1 VKAPIPE
8 TESAPA
14 GVVVPGAHH
23 EIPVRVVSPSANGST
38 SDSSARQLGNV
49 GAPAPEPDLA
59 APSAAEVVLADTERA
74 EAPAAK
80 SAEHDERPLSRKE
93 IDSIKRTMIQA
104 SIDAYDGPCPCPY
117 NTAKN
122 GSRCGRRSAYNR
134 PGGESPLCFP
144 DDITDEMVRE
154 FIAAQQ
160 R

>member
-1 VKAPIPE
+1 VKAPIHKA
-8 TESAPA
+8 ESAPA

-23 EIPVRVVSPSANGST
+23 EIPVRVVSPSANGNT
-38 SDSSARQLGNV
+38 SDSSARQVGNV

-59 APSAAEVVLADTERA
+59 APSAAEVVPADTERA

-122 GSRCGRRSAYNR
+122 GSRCGRRSAYDR

-144 DDITDEMVRE
+144 GDITDEMVRE